1 MKDMINEYVRGGSP
15 SALEDIGM
23 IKDDIDKT
31 TFMDLVRTAQ
41 NDISKDPYMETLT
54 ERRDDLFN
62 LVRDDKNTE
71 KDMRQNIEEVE
82 DIKSDFSSNEE
93 EDIDDMEWGD

>member
-1 MKDMINEYVRGGSP
+1 
-15 SALEDIGM
+15 M

-31 TFMDLVRTAQ
+31 TFMGLVRTAQ

-62 LVRDDKNTE
+62 LIRDDKKIE
-71 KDMRQNIEEVE
+71 KDMKQNIEYVH
-82 DIKSDFSSNEE
+82 DIKSDFSSSEKEN
-93 EDIDDMEWGD
+93 IDDMEWGD

>member
-1 MKDMINEYVRGGSP
+1 
-15 SALEDIGM
+15 M